1 MAAYV
6 LGCDAARVRVTMEEK
21 ASNPRGWS
29 ASPAASLRAATCPAG
44 RTLLARYWIPDT
56 CRRQLP
62 EARDPAQAV
71 GLSAS
76 RLREK

>member
-6 LGCDAARVRVTMEEK
+6 LGCDTARVRVTMEEK

-29 ASPAASLRAATCPAG
+29 ASPAASLCAAGHLPGRPDPA
-44 RTLLARYWIPDT
+44 RPVLDT

-62 EARDPAQAV
+62 EVRDPAQAV